1 VERSTRL
8 DLSVP
13 ANAECT
19 WRTPRVVSSLSSLSK
34 AVLRRDLPSRSGS
47 DQEEAKYVR
56 IKRCP
61 LLRKEASREIRAP
74 ERSTMV
80 VG

>member
-1 VERSTRL
+1 MPSALGELRVS
-8 DLSVP
+8 
-13 ANAECT
+13 C
-19 WRTPRVVSSLSSLSK
+19 VVSSLSNLSK
-34 AVLRRDLPSRSGS
+34 TVLRRDLPSRSGS
-47 DQEEAKYVR
+47 DQEKAKYVR

-61 LLRKEASREIRAP
+61 LLRKEASREIRTP